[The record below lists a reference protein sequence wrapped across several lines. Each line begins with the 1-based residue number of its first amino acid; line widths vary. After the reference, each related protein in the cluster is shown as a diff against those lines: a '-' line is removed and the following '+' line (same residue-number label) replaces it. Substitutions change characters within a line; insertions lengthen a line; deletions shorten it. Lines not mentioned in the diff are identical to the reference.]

1 MSRRLLFGLFQ
12 FLVLVVVVVL
22 VCAAALW
29 IIGQLAPNHP
39 KVIDTGV
46 WVLAVVILV
55 LILANAMGLF
65 SHDVAIPRLR

>member
-1 MSRRLLFGLFQ
+1 VGLFY
-12 FLVLVVVVVL
+12 FLGIVVLVVL

-39 KVIDTGV
+39 PIIDRGV

-55 LILANAMGLF
+55 VILVQAMGLL
-65 SHDVAIPRLR
+65 SHDVPIPRVR

>member
-1 MSRRLLFGLFQ
+1 MGLFY
-12 FLVLVVVVVL
+12 FLGIVVLVVL

-39 KVIDTGV
+39 PIIDRGV

-55 LILANAMGLF
+55 VILVQAMGLL
-65 SHDVAIPRLR
+65 SHDVPIPRVR

>member
-1 MSRRLLFGLFQ
+1 LFY
-12 FLVLVVVVVL
+12 FLGIVVLVVL

-39 KVIDTGV
+39 PIIDRGV

-55 LILANAMGLF
+55 VILVQAMGLL
-65 SHDVAIPRLR
+65 SHDVPIPRVR